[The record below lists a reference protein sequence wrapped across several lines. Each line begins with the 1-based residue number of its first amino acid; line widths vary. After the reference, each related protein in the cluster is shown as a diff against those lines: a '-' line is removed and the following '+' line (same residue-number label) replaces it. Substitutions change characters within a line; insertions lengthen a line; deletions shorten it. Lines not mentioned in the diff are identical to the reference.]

1 MKFKFFSIIAI
12 ITTLL
17 NTSCSK
23 EEISNPENFDLS
35 SKVLKFEEI
44 EKIAVQVSGIQN
56 RLSTSR
62 VDEAT
67 AEAEIREAMLP
78 LIENG
83 EVLHN
88 VIINEIDFSD
98 PSLDLTSEEINH
110 IDNMTEQELAQL
122 SLVFSTAYN
131 NNTTQADIDMVMNC
145 LGAALG
151 INEVYGLINN
161 TAQLATVEGTK
172 KLVKL
177 IIRRYVGWI
186 GVAVAVYSFSN
197 CMGYF

>member
-44 EKIAVQVSGIQN
+44 EKIAVEVSGIQN

-83 EVLHN
+83 QTLHN
-88 VIINEIDFSD
+88 VIINQIDFSD
-98 PSLDLTSEEINH
+98 PSLELTVDEINH
-110 IDNMTEQELAQL
+110 IDNMSEQELAQL
-122 SLVFSTAYN
+122 SLIFSTAYN
-131 NNTTQADIDMVMNC
+131 NKIAGADIDMVMNC

>member
-17 NTSCSK
+17 NTSCTK
-23 EEISNPENFDLS
+23 EETSNPENFNLS
-35 SKVLKFEEI
+35 SKVLKFEDI

-88 VIINEIDFSD
+88 EIISQIDFSD
-98 PSLDLTSEEINH
+98 PNLELTEEEINH
-110 IDNMTEQELAQL
+110 IDNMSEQELAQL
-122 SLVFSTAYN
+122 SLIFSTAYN
-131 NNTTQADIDMVMNC
+131 NNIARADYDMVMNC

-177 IIRRYVGWI
+177 LIRRYVGWI